1 MKKLICAA
9 LAAIIVIAL
18 FAGCGKDKEAAQS
31 AKAAEY
37 DVDLTELSST
47 MVYSEVYGMMMSP
60 EAYVGKTVKMNGA
73 FAVYE
78 GENRNYYACLIA
90 DATACC
96 SQGIEFVLDGDYAYP
111 NDYPALGTD
120 ITVAGTFDTYYE
132 EDVLYCQLIDAK
144 ML

>member
-47 MVYSEVYGMMMSP
+47 MVYSEVYNMMTEPEKYMGRTVRMS
-60 EAYVGKTVKMNGA
+60 GA

-78 GENRNYYACLIA
+78 GETQNYYACIIS

-96 SQGIEFVLDGDYAYP
+96 SQGIEFVLDGEYAYP
-111 NDYPALGTD
+111 DDYPELGTD
-120 ITVAGTFDTYYE
+120 ITVAGEFDTYYE
-132 EDVLYCQLIDAK
+132 DDILYCQLIHAK
-144 ML
+144 LL